1 MIDKEALYQQV
12 RPKLFGL
19 AYRLLGSRLDAE
31 DLVQDVWFKWWEADE
46 NEIRNPE
53 AWLVTVVT
61 RLGIDRQR
69 QARVRRET
77 YTGPWLPEPL
87 VEDNPLEGEALM
99 TLAADLSMA
108 FLVALERLGPE
119 ERAAFLLREVFDYGY
134 TDIAAVLGKSEGA
147 SRQLVSRARKRVRE
161 DRVRYPVQKDRQQQL
176 AAQVADALTSEDRE
190 GFARLLAQEVQWVSD
205 GGGKAQAASRPIEG
219 ARAATRL
226 AMGLVR
232 RWRGR
237 LEVEVVGI
245 NGEPGILICVDQQIR
260 SAWALE
266 TDGQQVHRIYS
277 VVNPD
282 KLRALNRVD
291 FSSQSVESHGCGATT
306 ATHTIR
312 SHHI

>member
-1 MIDKEALYQQV
+1 MVDKEAVYQQV
-12 RPKLFGL
+12 RPRLFGL

-31 DLVQDVWFKWWEADE
+31 DLVQDAWFKWREADE
-46 NEIRNPE
+46 YGIRDPE

-77 YTGPWLPEPL
+77 YTGPWLPEPV

-108 FLVALERLGPE
+108 FLVALERLGPK
-119 ERAAFLLREVFDYGY
+119 ERAAFLLREVFDYTYG
-134 TDIAAVLGKSEGA
+134 DIAAVLGKSEAA
-147 SRQLVSRARKRVRE
+147 SRQLISRARKRVRE

-176 AAQVADALTSEDRE
+176 AAQVAEALMSEDRE

-205 GGGKAQAASRPIEG
+205 GGGKARAASRPIAG

-226 AMGLVR
+226 AMGLAR

-237 LEVEVVGI
+237 LRVEVVVI
-245 NGEPGILICVDQQIR
+245 NGEPGILICVDQQIL

-282 KLRALNRVD
+282 KLRSLDRVD
-291 FSSQSVESHGCGATT
+291 F
-306 ATHTIR
+306 
-312 SHHI
+312 